1 MTNDELQRIE
11 KEIIHDY
18 GTTMCSIPRISLDYL
33 LALTY
38 EKGSIAQKMKKHARV
53 IRQVKI
59 FREEKSKKHYDASSI
74 QDFFDT
80 LEPPNW
86 DFENK
91 LIESNLS
98 RREIKRQFFS
108 HMRLYHPEVTRI
120 MCKEYFKLF
129 MLGVE
134 ETKKKVV

>member
-1 MTNDELQRIE
+1 MTNEELQRIE
-11 KEIIHDY
+11 KEIIRSY
-18 GTTMCSIPRISLDYL
+18 GEIRLSIFKISLDYL

-59 FREEKSKKHYDASSI
+59 FREEESKKHYDAS
-74 QDFFDT
+74 DFDDF
-80 LEPPNW
+80 LASLPKEPLHR

-98 RREIKRQFFS
+98 RREIKRQFIS
-108 HMRLYHPEVTRI
+108 HMRLYHPEVTRT
-120 MCKEYFKLF
+120 MCKEHFKLF
-129 MLGVE
+129 MFGVE
-134 ETKKKVV
+134 KR